1 MIDPTL
7 KAFAERY
14 LAWVCEDHENRWCDD
29 TVRDGNWICDMQ
41 PTMTATGYI
50 YLRVLAYDKS
60 DTNTENCLHDFQVW
74 SNKSTMTQEFKGE

>member
-7 KAFAERY
+7 KTFAERY
-14 LAWVCEDHENRWCDD
+14 LAWVCDDHENRWCDD

-41 PTMTATGYI
+41 PCMTATGYI

-60 DTNTENCLHDFQVW
+60 DINTENCLHDFKVW

>member
-7 KAFAERY
+7 KASAERY
-14 LAWVCEDHENRWCDD
+14 LAWVCEDHENRWCDA
-29 TVRDGNWICDMQ
+29 TVLDGNWICDMQ
-41 PTMTATGYI
+41 PTMTETGYI

-60 DTNTENCLHDFQVW
+60 DTNTENCLHDFKVW

>member
-14 LAWVCEDHENRWCDD
+14 LAWVCDDHENRWCDA
-29 TVRDGNWICDMQ
+29 TVLDGNWICDMQ
-41 PTMTATGYI
+41 PTMTETGYI

-60 DTNTENCLHDFQVW
+60 DTNTENCLHDFKVW
-74 SNKSTMTQEFKGE
+74 SSKSTMTQEFKGE